1 MYVSTVVF
9 KSAPIASLK
18 EAGPLFRTVVGIL
31 HPLSHSLL
39 GKKPG
44 CEEQLGLDLNTHQEV
59 RKFKDEKGLLAF
71 CKYLDEVLKKAP
83 EGEPAAKI
91 KAVLDGEGAV
101 KSLLYATANDRARIL
116 LRRSAEGTWYISG
129 TAVFKYPEPVL
140 RALRA
145 HGLQAVARK
154 AVWKDAA

>member
-1 MYVSTVVF
+1 MYVHSIEYV
-9 KSAPIASLK
+9 SAPIASLE
-18 EAGPLFRTVVGIL
+18 EAGPLFRTVVGII

-44 CEEQLGLDLNTHQEV
+44 CEEQLSLDLDVHQEV
-59 RKFKDEKGLLAF
+59 RKFKDEEGLLAF

-83 EGEPAAKI
+83 EGEPVAKV
-91 KAVLDGEGAV
+91 KAVLDDSPAV

-116 LRRSAEGTWYISG
+116 LRRSIEGTWRISG
-129 TAVFKYPEPVL
+129 TGVFKYPEPVL

-145 HGLQAVARK
+145 HGLYVVARK
-154 AVWKDAA
+154 ATWKDAA